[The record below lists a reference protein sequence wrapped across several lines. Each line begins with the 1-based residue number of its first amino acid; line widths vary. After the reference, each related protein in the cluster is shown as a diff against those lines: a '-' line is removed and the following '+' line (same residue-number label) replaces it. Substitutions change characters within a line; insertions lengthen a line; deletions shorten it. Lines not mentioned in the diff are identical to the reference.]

1 MSERLMGVMGGGR
14 MGSGVAHAFLTSGW
28 SVIVIESD
36 AAQASSAQQR
46 VAALVEASAKRGVL
60 TEAVETV
67 LARLRTS
74 TEISDVAGS
83 AAVIEAVP
91 EIPEVKVDLL
101 RRVEAVVSADA
112 VIASNTSSISIDLL
126 AGALAHPERFLGMH
140 FFNPVPASKLVE
152 VIRGSATDAA
162 AVEFA
167 LRATE
172 EIGKTP
178 IVVGDS
184 PGFATSRLGL
194 ALGLEAIRMVEEGVA
209 SAADIDNGMVL
220 GYKHPV
226 GPLRLTDMVG
236 LDVRLGIARYL
247 HAELG
252 ERFAPPQL
260 LIAMVERGELGM
272 KSGRGFYE
280 WPAD

>member
-1 MSERLMGVMGGGR
+1 MGGGR

-101 RRVEAVVSADA
+101 RKVEAVVSADA

>member
-1 MSERLMGVMGGGR
+1 MSVQQIGVIGGGR

-28 SVIVIESD
+28 SVVLIESD
-36 AAQASSAQQR
+36 AELAAAAHERVTALVDASAQR
-46 VAALVEASAKRGVL
+46 GSLKEDREVIVERL
-60 TEAVETV
+60 TSSSDKSE
-67 LARLRTS
+67 LAPC
-74 TEISDVAGS
+74 V
-83 AAVIEAVP
+83 AVIEAVP
-91 EIPEVKVDLL
+91 EDPALKVALL
-101 RRVEAVVSADA
+101 KQVEAQVSAEA

-126 AGALAHPERFLGMH
+126 AGALQHPERFLGMH

-152 VIRGSATDAA
+152 VIRGAATSTD

-167 LRATE
+167 LRAVE
-172 EIGKTP
+172 EISKTP

-209 SAADIDNGMVL
+209 TAADIDNGMVL
-220 GYKHPV
+220 GYKHPI

-247 HAELG
+247 QTELG
-252 ERFAPPQL
+252 DRFAPPQL
-260 LIAMVERGELGM
+260 LIDMVERGELGM
-272 KSGRGFYE
+272 KSGRGFYD
-280 WPAD
+280 WP